1 MPLRGFKDHFSVAA
15 HEYDRYRPGYPS
27 GLIEFLA
34 DVAPACELAWDCATG
49 TGQAAVA
56 LAARFAQ
63 VIATDASVA
72 QIQHAAPHPKVRY
85 AVAAAE
91 DSGLAESAVDLVT
104 VAQAL
109 HWLDL
114 ERFYAE
120 VHRVGRPRA
129 VFAAWTYSLADADP
143 AVDPLV
149 SAFYE
154 EMGPW
159 WPPERTHVEDG
170 YRALPFPF
178 EPIDTPAFEI
188 RESWPLERLLGYFS
202 TWSAVN
208 RCRKETGKDPVDA
221 LGQQLA
227 QVWGDP
233 AMPRPV
239 RWPLHLRVGRL
250 RNRGQRPV
258 SGPASRSPG

>member
-1 MPLRGFKDHFSVAA
+1 MRAAVFKDHFSVAA
-15 HEYDRYRPGYPS
+15 HEYDRYRPGYPE

-34 DVAPACELAWDCATG
+34 EAAPARDLAWDCATG

-56 LAARFAQ
+56 LATRFAK
-63 VIATDASVA
+63 VIATDASAA
-72 QIQHAAPHPKVRY
+72 QIRHAVRHPRVDYAIAP
-85 AVAAAE
+85 AE
-91 DSGLAESAVDLVT
+91 DCGLADGSADLVT

-120 VHRVGRPRA
+120 VRRVARPGA

-149 SAFYE
+149 AAFYQ

-159 WPPERTHVEDG
+159 WPPERGHVEDG
-170 YRALPFPF
+170 YRRLPLPF
-178 EPIDTPAFEI
+178 EPIAAPAFEI
-188 RESWPLERLLGYFS
+188 LEAWPLERLLGYFS

-208 RCRKETGKDPVDA
+208 RCRKATGRDPVEA
-221 LGQQLA
+221 LGRRLA
-227 QVWGDP
+227 QIWGDP
-233 AMPRPV
+233 SAPRPV
-239 RWPLHLRVGRL
+239 RWPLHLRVARVQ
-250 RNRGQRPV
+250 RGH
-258 SGPASRSPG
+258 S